1 MQIMPRTK
9 QLTFLTASYTQVS
22 IIFPFI
28 VVSPAYF
35 AGTIQLGGLMQTA
48 SAFNSV
54 QTALSFF
61 VNAYRQLAE
70 WRAVIARLDGFNI
83 AVESA
88 QAAATAT
95 PGIEVA
101 PHAGKDAIRIEDLVV
116 RLPQGGALVAAD
128 DIVDFGGRARA
139 GHRPIGR
146 GQIDAVPGDRGHLA
160 VRRRHDPCPQRRQG
174 DDAAAAAVFSDR
186 HARRRDHLSGGAG
199 NVRAPKR
206 WPR

>member
-1 MQIMPRTK
+1 
-9 QLTFLTASYTQVS
+9 
-22 IIFPFI
+22 
-28 VVSPAYF
+28 
-35 AGTIQLGGLMQTA
+35 MQTA
-48 SAFNSV
+48 SAFSSV

-128 DIVDFGGRARA
+128 DIVISAGERVLVTGASGAGKSTLFRAIA
-139 GHRPIGR
+139 
-146 GQIDAVPGDRGHLA
+146 GHLA
-160 VRRRHDPCPQRRQG
+160 VRRRDDPYPQRRQG
-174 DDAAAAAVFSDR
+174 DDCAAAALLFDR
-186 HARRRDHLSGGAG
+186 HARRRDHPTRRS
-199 NVRAPKR
+199 RERSAPKR